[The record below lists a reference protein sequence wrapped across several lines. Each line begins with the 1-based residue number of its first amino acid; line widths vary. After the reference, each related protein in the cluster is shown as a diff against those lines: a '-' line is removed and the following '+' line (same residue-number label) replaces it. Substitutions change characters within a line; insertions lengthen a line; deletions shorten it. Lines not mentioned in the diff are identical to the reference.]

1 MRSKAGLAW
10 KVRGFPHMV
19 KTKIQGS
26 FDQFLWCC
34 ESLGFA
40 SWIKV
45 SDNEWVFKDQS
56 DAVMFDLAWG
66 MDNDKDS

>member
-1 MRSKAGLAW
+1 
-10 KVRGFPHMV
+10 MV

-66 MDNDKDS
+66 MDSDKDS